1 MVMAGFTNRGK
12 KRLLDILFRSQ
23 QVPAHFYIAMF
34 TNAVVPTVTI
44 NTVSDLAQ
52 ISTGNGYQ
60 DGGYELTTG
69 SADFDYISEDDAL
82 NKAVIQI
89 KNISWTATGGIIPSS
104 GSGARYACL
113 TDDGATVPNRN
124 VFCWWDLASDRYASS
139 GNDFIIQNLQIDL
152 TEYSW

>member
-1 MVMAGFTNRGK
+1 MAGFTNRGK

-60 DGGYELTTG
+60 DGGYELTSG
-69 SADFDYISEDDAL
+69 SADFDYIS
-82 NKAVIQI
+82 
-89 KNISWTATGGIIPSS
+89 
-104 GSGARYACL
+104 
-113 TDDGATVPNRN
+113 
-124 VFCWWDLASDRYASS
+124 
-139 GNDFIIQNLQIDL
+139 
-152 TEYSW
+152 